1 MKSKGTAVV
10 LAGLLGPFG
19 ADKFYVGAT
28 DVGIIQ
34 LVLTLTIIGTVVS
47 LPWAF
52 LSTLTLVLVILFG
65 SATFLYPKVNWAPT
79 TKNDKIIAWC
89 IAGLYM
95 LAVLGGIMASLVKT
109 GSKSNY
115 RHKKEDQKKL
125 M

>member
-1 MKSKGTAVV
+1 MTDMKSKGTAVV

-28 DVGIIQ
+28 QAGIIQ
-34 LVLTLTIIGTVVS
+34 FLLTITIIGTVVS

-65 SATFLYPKVNWAPT
+65 SATFLYPEVNWAPT

-95 LAVLGGIMASLVKT
+95 LALLGTIVASIVKT

-115 RHKKEDQKKL
+115 KHKKDKL